1 MDCKKFEQNNKKI
14 ALNILYV
21 PHNTREIR
29 PARISKYNFK
39 RDNQVVLLMITNNE
53 KWHYLAVKNISML
66 LRRVT
71 SNHNGDFY
79 CLNCFHS
86 YRTLKK
92 LKKHAKVC
100 QDHDFCNVIMPDRNN
115 NILKYDPKKNSLEV
129 SNVFYADFE
138 CELKKIDSCQKN
150 PEKSYTQ
157 KKSQA

>member
-14 ALNILYV
+14 PLNILYV

-66 LRRVT
+66 LRGVT

-115 NILKYDPKKNSLEV
+115 NILKYDPKKKPIRSFKCFLHR
-129 SNVFYADFE
+129 F
-138 CELKKIDSCQKN
+138 
-150 PEKSYTQ
+150 
-157 KKSQA
+157 